1 MEPQTP
7 PSTPRKDDEHPPH
20 QHVATPHA
28 ASPATA
34 MAAKQY
40 NEAMEAI
47 ASIALN
53 SPKPPKTPRSCR
65 SVWQSHGGGMAVPQ
79 STKRLASSVLK
90 FEPSM
95 KKRKRGRS
103 PPPPLDRDSKPKS
116 E

>member
-7 PSTPRKDDEHPPH
+7 PSTPPH

-34 MAAKQY
+34 MAARQY
-40 NEAMEAI
+40 NEAIASI

-65 SVWQSHGGGMAVPQ
+65 SVWQAHGGGMAVPHLSAKNSCSDMPSQ
-79 STKRLASSVLK
+79 V
-90 FEPSM
+90 FNYEPAIPR
-95 KKRKRGRS
+95 KKRDRS
-103 PPPPLDRDSKPKS
+103 PPPPLDRNSKPKT